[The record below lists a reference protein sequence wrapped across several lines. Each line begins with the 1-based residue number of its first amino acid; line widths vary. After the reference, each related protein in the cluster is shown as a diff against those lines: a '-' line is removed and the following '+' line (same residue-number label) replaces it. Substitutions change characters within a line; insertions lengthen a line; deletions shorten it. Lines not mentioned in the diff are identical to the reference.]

1 MSDTQLLSKTLLAGP
16 ARPGEEEES
25 AVQAAESLLTSLRLL
40 AKTGHNVV
48 GEILQHSG
56 TFVEWEHYPENDVYD
71 PETRCQYYYHAH
83 PPMERSFTEH
93 GHFHLF
99 AKASPERS
107 SRRKDGAGH
116 AGELTHLVAI
126 SMDVFGMPRRLFTTN
141 RWVTGERWLPAD
153 RVVAMVDRFAIELV
167 RPNLVV
173 SHWITAMVQLFRPT
187 IRNLIIDRDRHIEAW
202 RREHSSVDVFE
213 DRRLEITSLAEI
225 DVEQRIRD
233 VTRHLEQ
240 ESER

>member
-1 MSDTQLLSKTLLAGP
+1 MSDTQLLSGTSLTGP
-16 ARPGEEEES
+16 APPGEEEES
-25 AVQAAESLLTSLRLL
+25 AVDAAKLLLTSLRLL

-48 GEILQHSG
+48 GEILERSNA
-56 TFVEWEHYPENDVYD
+56 FVEWEHYPENDVYD

-83 PPMERSFTEH
+83 PPEERSFKEH

-99 AKASPERS
+99 VKAGLERPG
-107 SRRKDGAGH
+107 RRRGGAGH

-126 SMDVFGMPRRLFTTN
+126 SMDALGMPRRLFTTN

-153 RVVAMVDRFAIELV
+153 RVVAMVDRFAIQLV

-173 SHWITAMVQLFRPT
+173 SHWITAMVHLFRPT

-202 RREHSSVDVFE
+202 RRKHPGVDVFE

-225 DVEQRIRD
+225 EVEQRIRD
-233 VTRHLEQ
+233 VTRRLE
-240 ESER
+240 